1 MAKLKTETLLMVINV
16 RETRRDNQ
24 EWKLSQNNINK
35 YQGHLK
41 TRNLFVK

>member
-35 YQGHLK
+35 YH
-41 TRNLFVK
+41 TRPYD